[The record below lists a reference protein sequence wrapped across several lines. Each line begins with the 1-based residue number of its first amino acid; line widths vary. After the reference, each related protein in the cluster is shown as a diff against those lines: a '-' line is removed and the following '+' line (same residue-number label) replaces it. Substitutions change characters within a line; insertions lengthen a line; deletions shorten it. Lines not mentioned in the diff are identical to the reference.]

1 MTHFH
6 QIAPGRPRSVTVNR
20 GGFSRGIEILAFG
33 LAFAF
38 TAAVVFGL
46 I

>member
-6 QIAPGRPRSVTVNR
+6 PTAPGRPRSVNV
-20 GGFSRGIEILAFG
+20 SRGSFGRSIEVLAFG

>member
-6 QIAPGRPRSVTVNR
+6 QTAPGRPRSVNVNR
-20 GGFSRGIEILAFG
+20 GSFGRGIEVLAFG

>member
-6 QIAPGRPRSVTVNR
+6 PTAPGRPRAVHVNR
-20 GGFSRGIEILAFG
+20 GGFGRGIEVLAFG

>member
-6 QIAPGRPRSVTVNR
+6 PTAPGRPRSVNR
-20 GGFSRGIEILAFG
+20 GSFGRGIEMLAFG